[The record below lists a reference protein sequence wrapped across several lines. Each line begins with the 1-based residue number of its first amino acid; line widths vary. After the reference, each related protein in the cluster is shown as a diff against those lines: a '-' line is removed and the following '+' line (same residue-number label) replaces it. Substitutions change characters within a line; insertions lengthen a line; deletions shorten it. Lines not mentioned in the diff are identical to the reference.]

1 VKRVLEPELMTDEQQ
16 ALAYAK
22 ADFSTSNQWYVD
34 HLLADCPD
42 QLGNVLDIGCGPGDV
57 MLRLASARPGVRI
70 TAIDGSNAM
79 IELARKAVRSAGLQQ
94 RVTLLQGY
102 VPGLPLEEHS
112 FDAILS
118 KDLLHHLPDPMVLWS
133 EARRLGRRGA
143 AIYVMDLMRPESP
156 QAAHN
161 IVETVARDELPIL
174 KADFYASLCAAF
186 TLEEARA
193 QVKQS
198 RLPLEVTQVSDRHM
212 VIKGVLLGHVQRAG
226 ESCS

>member
-1 VKRVLEPELMTDEQQ
+1 MKVMERVLEPELMTDEQQ
-16 ALAYAK
+16 ARAYAK

-42 QLGNVLDIGCGPGDV
+42 QLGNILDIGCGPGDV
-57 MLRLASARPGVRI
+57 MLRLAAARPSARI
-70 TAIDGSNAM
+70 TAIDGSSAM
-79 IELARKAVRSAGLQQ
+79 LELARQAVHSAGQQQ

-102 VPGLPLEEHS
+102 VPGLPLEERS
-112 FDAILS
+112 FDAVLS

-143 AIYVMDLMRPESP
+143 AIYVMDLMRPESRE
-156 QAAHN
+156 AAHN
-161 IVETVARDELPIL
+161 VVETVARDELPIL

-186 TLEEARA
+186 TLEEAKA

-212 VIKGVLLGHVQRAG
+212 VIKGVLP
-226 ESCS
+226 

>member
-1 VKRVLEPELMTDEQQ
+1 VKVMQRVLEPELMTDERQ

-57 MLRLASARPGVRI
+57 MLRLASARPNVRI
-70 TAIDGSNAM
+70 TAIDGSSAM
-79 IELARKAVRSAGLQQ
+79 IELARKAVKSARLEQ
-94 RVTLLQGY
+94 RVTTLQGY
-102 VPGLPLEEHS
+102 VPGLPLKERS

-133 EARRLGRRGA
+133 EARRLGRGGA

-156 QAAHN
+156 QAAHD

-186 TLEEARA
+186 TLEETKA
-193 QVKQS
+193 QVSQS
-198 RLPLEVTQVSDRHM
+198 GLPLKVTQVSDRHM
-212 VIKGVLLGHVQRAG
+212 VIKGMLP
-226 ESCS
+226 

>member
-1 VKRVLEPELMTDEQQ
+1 MKVMERVLEPELMTDEQQ

-34 HLLADCPD
+34 HLLADWPEH
-42 QLGNVLDIGCGPGDV
+42 LGNILDIGCGPGDV
-57 MLRLASARPGVRI
+57 MLRLASARRSARI

-79 IELARKAVRSAGLQQ
+79 IELARKAVQRAGLQQ
-94 RVTLLQGY
+94 RVTTLHGY
-102 VPGLPLEEHS
+102 VPGLPLEERS

-133 EARRLGRRGA
+133 EAKRLGREGA
-143 AIYVMDLMRPESP
+143 AIYVMDLMRPEST
-156 QAAHN
+156 QAAHDV
-161 IVETVARDELPIL
+161 VETVAHDELPIL

-186 TLEEARA
+186 TLEEAKA
-193 QVKQS
+193 QVKQA

-212 VIKGVLLGHVQRAG
+212 VIKGVLP
-226 ESCS
+226 

>member
-1 VKRVLEPELMTDEQQ
+1 MERILEPEIMNDEQQ

-34 HLLADCPD
+34 HLLADYPD
-42 QLGNVLDIGCGPGDV
+42 KIGNVIDIGCGPGDV
-57 MLRLASARPGVRI
+57 MLRLAAARPAARI

-79 IELARKAVRSAGLQQ
+79 IELARKAVRSAGLLE
-94 RVTLLQGY
+94 RVTALQGY
-102 VPGLPLEEHS
+102 VPGLRLEEHS

-133 EARRLGRRGA
+133 EARRLGRPGA

-156 QAAHN
+156 QAARN
-161 IVETVARDELPIL
+161 IVETVAPDELPIL

-186 TLEEARA
+186 TLDEAKA
-193 QVKQS
+193 QVKRS
-198 RLPLEVTQVSDRHM
+198 GLPLEVTQVSDRHM
-212 VIKGVLLGHVQRAG
+212 VITGLLP
-226 ESCS
+226 

>member
-1 VKRVLEPELMTDEQQ
+1 MKFMERVLEPELMTDEQQ

-34 HLLADCPD
+34 QLLADYPVE
-42 QLGNVLDIGCGPGDV
+42 LGNILDIGCGPGDV
-57 MLRLASARPGVRI
+57 MLRLASARPNVRI

-79 IELARKAVRSAGLQQ
+79 IELARKAVQSAGLQQ
-94 RVTLLQGY
+94 RVTALQGY
-102 VPGLPLEEHS
+102 VPGLPLEERS

-133 EARRLGRRGA
+133 EARRLGRSGA

-161 IVETVARDELPIL
+161 IVETVASDELPIL

-186 TLEEARA
+186 TLEEAKA
-193 QVKQS
+193 QVKQC

-212 VIKGVLLGHVQRAG
+212 LIRGVLP
-226 ESCS
+226 